1 MNVKE
6 PALARESARALITHA
21 AVKNAAAPAR
31 AAVDLVQNRLVW
43 SSVYYC
49 YGYGIWVVMIT
60 VLFM

>member
-31 AAVDLVQNRLVW
+31 AAVDLVQNRLV
-43 SSVYYC
+43 
-49 YGYGIWVVMIT
+49 
-60 VLFM
+60 